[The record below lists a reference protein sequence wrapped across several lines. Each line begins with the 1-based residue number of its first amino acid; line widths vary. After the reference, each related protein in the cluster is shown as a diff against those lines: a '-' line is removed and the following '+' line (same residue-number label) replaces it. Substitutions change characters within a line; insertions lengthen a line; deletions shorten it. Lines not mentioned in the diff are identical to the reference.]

1 MVQGADETLSAFIH
15 GMYETNT
22 VAVLRYIWRK
32 NSQPKLMAAMPKI
45 KADSEVWMHVYK

>member
-45 KADSEVWMHVYK
+45 KADSEVRASMF